1 MHLHR
6 EVSQENLKKQ
16 REVTQRLDC
25 KATVL
30 VTLLGILLLAAGA
43 NAQLAA
49 FGPIH
54 PSNGYPVYYQD
65 FTGLALEQCLDNLDP
80 LCDVI
85 GVPDP
90 LSPVSFPDNFPDELF
105 WWTAGAIMP
114 TNGGGDALLVLAME
128 GAFGG
133 ATGGVV
139 PGEQIAFTRIR
150 IRVDN
155 LIQGETY
162 VVTHPYGVDTFVA
175 ESSAANGI
183 NITEDIGCFDFP
195 CNFALPLDSRVGPF
209 LVWDPAESAPPV
221 GYVGDPAIEHTVIG
235 SPFGTN
241 FFRIE
246 GPSVG
251 GPGVDVI
258 QTNLFT
264 VLGKIFDGVAPSP
277 LTVDRSSYSR
287 QSNAPNPDSG
297 QIAVFAT
304 SVGTATLEVSGAGLV
319 TTPMVQDPFTP
330 GKFFALLPSNTP
342 GSFPSSITVTNT
354 TDSPPTDVN
363 SSLIDEVAID
373 VASFDQ
379 ATGALTIHA
388 TSSDLLSPPT
398 LTAEGFGLLDSA
410 GDLVVSGLLVPPP
423 TLTVTSSAGGSD
435 TELVT
440 VIAAPAAPGNIPPT
454 ALDDTAVTN
463 QDQPVSFSVL
473 ANDVDPDGTLDIT
486 SVTIVTQATNG
497 SAMAFVEDGTVTYTP
512 NAGFTGTDSFT
523 YTVDDDQGATS
534 NVATVQV
541 TVNAPDTLTVTRVEF
556 RTTKN
561 EWRVDGTA
569 TVVTANV
576 VTIYAGS
583 TVGGPVI
590 GTAMVD
596 ALGAWTFRER
606 NSPSPASATISVE
619 SSAGGVLEG
628 IVVDIRN

>member
-1 MHLHR
+1 ML
-6 EVSQENLKKQ
+6 
-16 REVTQRLDC
+16 TQRQIRR
-25 KATVL
+25 ATVL

-49 FGPIH
+49 VGPIH

-65 FTGLALEQCLDNLDP
+65 FTGLTLEQCLDNQDP

-85 GVPDP
+85 PVPDP
-90 LSPVSFPDNFPDELF
+90 LSPVSFPDNFPDEF
-105 WWTAGAIMP
+105 FYWFGNAIMP
-114 TNGGGDALLVLAME
+114 TNGGGDALLVLAVE

-133 ATGGVV
+133 PTGGVV
-139 PGEQIAFTRIR
+139 PGEQIVFTRIR
-150 IRVDN
+150 VRVDN

-162 VVTHPYGVDTFVA
+162 VVTHPFGVDTFVA
-175 ESSAANGI
+175 DGSGANSINVTIDDGCLGI
-183 NITEDIGCFDFP
+183 PCDFSR
-195 CNFALPLDSRVGPF
+195 PLNTRVGPY

-221 GYVGDPAIEHTVIG
+221 GYVGDPAVEHTVIG

-264 VLGKIFDGVAPSP
+264 VLGKIFTGAVPSP

-287 QSNAPNPDSG
+287 QSNAPDPDSG

-304 SVGTATLEVSGAGLV
+304 SVSTSTLEVSGAGLV
-319 TTPMVQDPFTP
+319 TTPMLQDPFTP

-354 TDSPPTDVN
+354 ADNPPTDVH
-363 SSLIDEVAID
+363 SSLADEVAID

-379 ATGALTIHA
+379 ATGELTIHA
-388 TSSDLLSPPT
+388 TSSDLLSPPA

-423 TLTVTSSAGGSD
+423 TLTVSSSAGGSD

-440 VIAAPAAPGNIPPT
+440 VIPAPGPAGNIPPT
-454 ALDDTAVTN
+454 ALDDTAVTT
-463 QDQPVSFSVL
+463 QDQPVTFSVV
-473 ANDVDPDGTLDIT
+473 ANDVDPDGTLDLGSI
-486 SVTIVTQATNG
+486 TIVTQAANG
-497 SAMAFVEDGTVTYTP
+497 TAMTFQEEPDGTVTYTP
-512 NAGFTGTDSFT
+512 NAGFTGSDSFT

-541 TVNAPDTLTVTRVEF
+541 TVNAPDTLTVTRAEF
-556 RTTKN
+556 RADKN

-569 TVVTANV
+569 TVITANV
-576 VTIYAGS
+576 VTIYAGP

-596 ALGAWTFRER
+596 AVGAWTFRER

-619 SSAGGVLEG
+619 SSAGGILEG
-628 IVVDIRN
+628 VPVTIR